1 MMSTAPCGTEIL
13 SIPSISIVET
23 IDWEKTL
30 VKQEPDETSPLSP
43 PPSSD
48 YSPSLRLAEEIN
60 EINKVRTMEGTP
72 PPLHPSTEVSA
83 TSISA
88 GISTLLAQTSSST
101 PSPTGA
107 VQQITPPNIKTSKFL
122 RSDSLT
128 DEYELLSPNES
139 MDLPMSPPLSQES
152 QTSFTHG
159 SSQEYPKSLHPFDQG
174 SPPRKTLNWVN
185 ALPSHFET
193 TVPNLPRKRRRRTNR
208 EELEILED
216 AFARN
221 LLPDAA
227 TRQQLGARLGMS
239 VRAVQIWFQNRR
251 QTLRKK
257 SITSGTHTGSSE
269 DDTSRSDSE
278 DKRRIAPYRNSMSS
292 SESLPIMASPTSSTK
307 SYSGDEHFGASG
319 FTNARLEPSKSCS
332 NLSTSTTGL
341 ESTFLRSETCS
352 SLPTYVSSLATP
364 TKALSTQSSLVSPPS
379 SQGDHLSPTMANIK
393 LELPTPSLA
402 LTVKEPG
409 NNPTSSTTATPATTT
424 TTAEALSPLE
434 KFPTIVDSKVAEHHL
449 CMLLQEAKRRSAQG
463 AAPVLALWPETG
475 GKAILNSSL
484 SGPLPMT
491 TASIPQPNRT
501 MSAPSVRSS
510 GHGSSHPGRSGYRTS
525 RKSRTL
531 PMEMPSSSY
540 HKGSPYPRMGVSL
553 MEQVINRQQHRIQP
567 SNFKQSALSLAGKH
581 HPSLKQSV
589 QPKAPSAPAPPSP
602 PQPSSTAG
610 FSPSQLAHRLQTVV
624 RANLKRIQSESALG
638 LGLKSLP
645 PASPP
650 TSPPTPLH
658 SGLHKGERTALRAR
672 RLPIG
677 KFLFDSDTDECPP
690 VLPSRYHSSL
700 APQGQKRRARTPITK
715 ATTGSRAQCPE
726 SDDDETDEDVFFRS
740 TFRREQL
747 KKRLSNPMTQLSTN
761 KIQKQGWHGS
771 LKAHRRAT
779 LNQVASLPTREY
791 GVELEQSQ
799 GLGLQI
805 LERNRSLPT
814 STFEAKEDTGA
825 SNTDATKSPTPEN
838 LNLDE
843 LECANV
849 LAGLGWGR

>member
-1 MMSTAPCGTEIL
+1 M
-13 SIPSISIVET
+13 SIPSISFVET
-23 IDWEKTL
+23 IDWEETL
-30 VKQEPDETSPLSP
+30 VKHEPDKTSPLSP

-60 EINKVRTMEGTP
+60 EINKIRTMEGTP
-72 PPLHPSTEVSA
+72 PPLHSSKEVSM

-101 PSPTGA
+101 PPPTGA
-107 VQQITPPNIKTSKFL
+107 VQPITPLNIKTSKFL
-122 RSDSLT
+122 PSDSLT
-128 DEYELLSPNES
+128 DEYELLSPNDS

-152 QTSFTHG
+152 QASFTPG
-159 SSQEYPKSLHPFDQG
+159 STQGYPKSLHPFDQG

-193 TVPNLPRKRRRRTNR
+193 TVTSLPRKRRRRTNR

-269 DDTSRSDSE
+269 DDACRSDSE
-278 DKRRIAPYRNSMSS
+278 EKRRVAPYRNSISS
-292 SESLPIMASPTSSTK
+292 SESLSIMASPTSSTK
-307 SYSGDEHFGASG
+307 SYSGDEHFGTSD
-319 FTNARLEPSKSCS
+319 FTNTRLEPSRSCS
-332 NLSTSTTGL
+332 NLNSSTTGL
-341 ESTFLRSETCS
+341 QSTFLRSETCS

-364 TKALSTQSSLVSPPS
+364 TMALSIQPSLISPPS
-379 SQGDHLSPTMANIK
+379 SEGDHLSPTMAKIK
-393 LELPTPSLA
+393 LESPIPSLA

-409 NNPTSSTTATPATTT
+409 SNPTHPTTETSATTT
-424 TTAEALSPLE
+424 TTTEALPPLE

-449 CMLLQEAKRRSAQG
+449 CMLLQEAKRRSGQG
-463 AAPVLALWPETG
+463 AAPVLALWPETR

-510 GHGSSHPGRSGYRTS
+510 SHGSSHAGRSGYRTS

-540 HKGSPYPRMGVSL
+540 HKSSPYPRTGMSL
-553 MEQVINRQQHRIQP
+553 MEQVINRQQHRTQP
-567 SNFKQSALSLAGKH
+567 SNFKQSALSLAGKYH
-581 HPSLKQSV
+581 SSLKQSV
-589 QPKAPSAPAPPSP
+589 RPKVPSVPTTPPL

-638 LGLKSLP
+638 LGLKSQP
-645 PASPP
+645 PA
-650 TSPPTPLH
+650 SPPTPLH
-658 SGLHKGERTALRAR
+658 SGPRKGEWTALRAR
-672 RLPIG
+672 RLSIG
-677 KFLFDSDTDECPP
+677 KFLFDSDTDECTPAP
-690 VLPSRYHSSL
+690 PSRYHSSL

-726 SDDDETDEDVFFRS
+726 SDDDETDEDVFFSS

-747 KKRLSNPMTQLSTN
+747 KKRFSNPVAQLSTN

-779 LNQVASLPTREY
+779 LNQAASSPTREY
-791 GVELEQSQ
+791 GIELEQSQ
-799 GLGLQI
+799 GRGLQI
-805 LERNRSLPT
+805 LERDRSLPAST
-814 STFEAKEDTGA
+814 SRAKDDTGS
-825 SNTDATKSPTPEN
+825 SNTVATKSPTPEN

>member
-1 MMSTAPCGTEIL
+1 MMSTAPCGTDML
-13 SIPSISIVET
+13 SIPSIPIVKT
-23 IDWEKTL
+23 IDWEETL
-30 VKQEPDETSPLSP
+30 VKQEPEEPYPLSP
-43 PPSSD
+43 PHSSD
-48 YSPSLRLAEEIN
+48 YSPSLKLAEEIN
-60 EINKVRTMEGTP
+60 EINKIRTMESTP
-72 PPLHPSTEVSA
+72 PPLHSSTEVSL

-88 GISTLLAQTSSST
+88 GISTLLAQTSPST
-101 PSPTGA
+101 PPPTGP
-107 VQQITPPNIKTSKFL
+107 VQPITPSNIKTSKFL

-152 QTSFTHG
+152 QTSFTQG
-159 SSQEYPKSLHPFDQG
+159 STQEYPKSLHPFDQG

-185 ALPSHFET
+185 ALPSHFEA
-193 TVPNLPRKRRRRTNR
+193 TVPSLPRKRRRRTNR

-269 DDTSRSDSE
+269 DDASRSDSE
-278 DKRRIAPYRNSMSS
+278 DKSGIAPYRNSISS
-292 SESLPIMASPTSSTK
+292 SESLPIMASPASSTK
-307 SYSGDEHFGASG
+307 SYSGDENFGTGG
-319 FTNARLEPSKSCS
+319 FTNTRLEPSKSCS
-332 NLSTSTTGL
+332 DLNTSTTGL
-341 ESTFLRSETCS
+341 ESTFLRSETCY

-364 TKALSTQSSLVSPPS
+364 TKAPSTQPSLVSLPS
-379 SQGDHLSPTMANIK
+379 PQRDHLSPTMTNIK
-393 LELPTPSLA
+393 LELPTPSLT
-402 LTVKEPG
+402 LTTEEPG
-409 NNPTSSTTATPATTT
+409 GNPTPSTTATAITTT
-424 TTAEALSPLE
+424 VITEALSPLE
-434 KFPTIVDSKVAEHHL
+434 KFPSIVDSKVAEHHL
-449 CMLLQEAKRRSAQG
+449 CMLLQEAKRRSGQG
-463 AAPVLALWPETG
+463 AAPVLALWPETR

-510 GHGSSHPGRSGYRTS
+510 SHGLSHPGRSGYRTS

-540 HKGSPYPRMGVSL
+540 LKSLPYPRTGVSL
-553 MEQVINRQQHRIQP
+553 MEQVINRQQHRTQP
-567 SNFKQSALSLAGKH
+567 SNFKQSALSLAGKY
-581 HPSLKQSV
+581 HPSLKQPVRPKVSSV
-589 QPKAPSAPAPPSP
+589 PPPPP
-602 PQPSSTAG
+602 PQSSSTAG

-638 LGLKSLP
+638 LGTKSQPL
-645 PASPP
+645 ASPP
-650 TSPPTPLH
+650 TPSH
-658 SGLHKGERTALRAR
+658 SGPHKRERTALRAR
-672 RLPIG
+672 RLSIG

-715 ATTGSRAQCPE
+715 ATTGSRVHCPE
-726 SDDDETDEDVFFRS
+726 SDDDETDEDVFFSS

-747 KKRLSNPMTQLSTN
+747 KKRLSNPMTQMSTN

-779 LNQVASLPTREY
+779 LNQVASSPTREY
-791 GVELEQSQ
+791 GIELEQSQ

-805 LERNRSLPT
+805 LERDRSLPT
-814 STFEAKEDTGA
+814 SASVAKEDTGE
-825 SNTDATKSPTPEN
+825 SNTVATKSPTPEN

>member
-23 IDWEKTL
+23 IDWEKTP
-30 VKQEPDETSPLSP
+30 VKQEPDETSPLPP

-60 EINKVRTMEGTP
+60 EINNVRTMECTP
-72 PPLHPSTEVSA
+72 PPLHPSTEVSV
-83 TSISA
+83 TSISK

-101 PSPTGA
+101 PSPTGV
-107 VQQITPPNIKTSKFL
+107 VQHITPPNIKTSKFL

-139 MDLPMSPPLSQES
+139 MDLPMSPPLSQEL

-159 SSQEYPKSLHPFDQG
+159 LSQEYPKSLHPFDQG

-185 ALPSHFET
+185 ALPAHFET
-193 TVPNLPRKRRRRTNR
+193 TVPSLPRKRRRRTNR

-278 DKRRIAPYRNSMSS
+278 DKRRIAPYRNSISS
-292 SESLPIMASPTSSTK
+292 SESLPIMASPASSTK
-307 SYSGDEHFGASG
+307 SYSGDEHFGTSG
-319 FTNARLEPSKSCS
+319 FINTRLEPSKSCS
-332 NLSTSTTGL
+332 NLSTSTTRF

-352 SLPTYVSSLATP
+352 SLPNYVSALATP
-364 TKALSTQSSLVSPPS
+364 TKTLSTQSSLVSPPS
-379 SQGDHLSPTMANIK
+379 SQKGDHLSPTMANIK
-393 LELPTPSLA
+393 LESTTLSLA
-402 LTVKEPG
+402 LTAKEPG
-409 NNPTSSTTATPATTT
+409 NNTASPTTATPTTIP
-424 TTAEALSPLE
+424 TTAEALSPPE
-434 KFPTIVDSKVAEHHL
+434 KFPTIVDFKVAEHHL
-449 CMLLQEAKRRSAQG
+449 CMLLQEAKRRSGQG
-463 AAPVLALWPETG
+463 AAPVLALWPETH

-501 MSAPSVRSS
+501 MSAPSVRLS
-510 GHGSSHPGRSGYRTS
+510 GHGSSHPGRSGYRIS

-531 PMEMPSSSY
+531 PMEMPSMSY
-540 HKGSPYPRMGVSL
+540 HKSSPYPRTGLSL
-553 MEQVINRQQHRIQP
+553 MEQVINRQQHRAQP

-581 HPSLKQSV
+581 HPSLKQPV
-589 QPKAPSAPAPPSP
+589 QPKVPSVPAPSSP

-638 LGLKSLP
+638 LGLKSQP

-650 TSPPTPLH
+650 TPTH
-658 SGLHKGERTALRAR
+658 SGLYKSEGTAMRAR
-672 RLPIG
+672 RLSIG
-677 KFLFDSDTDECPP
+677 KFLFESDTDESPSA
-690 VLPSRYHSSL
+690 LPSRYHSSL

-715 ATTGSRAQCPE
+715 TTTGIRAQCPE

-747 KKRLSNPMTQLSTN
+747 KKRLSNPMAQLSSN
-761 KIQKQGWHGS
+761 KIQKQGWQGS
-771 LKAHRRAT
+771 MKAHRRAT

-805 LERNRSLPT
+805 LERNRSLPAT
-814 STFEAKEDTGA
+814 TFEAKEDTDA
-825 SNTDATKSPTPEN
+825 SNTVATKSPTPEN